1 MSKRLRLS
9 SLLMMLTVR
18 GGLAE
23 FERHLILARTA
34 EGRVPAQVRGVKFG
48 RKPALTKHQQVEAL
62 ARRGGGRSVD
72 GDCADLQRK
81 PLNDLQAC
89 TTMTPLERRVK
100 IALGAGLT
108 APAIA
113 RLLRINVGKAR
124 RIAVK
129 MALERMNAELA
140 RSRVQ
145 LDDPA

>member
-1 MSKRLRLS
+1 MKSVDWRSKRSRPGS
-9 SLLMMLTVR
+9 
-18 GGLAE
+18 GQAG
-23 FERHLILARTA
+23 
-34 EGRVPAQVRGVKFG
+34 
-48 RKPALTKHQQVEAL
+48 EAL
-62 ARRGGGRSVD
+62 MEIA
-72 GDCADLQRK
+72 

-113 RLLRINVGKAR
+113 RLLRISIGKAR

-129 MALERMNAELA
+129 MALERMNTDLA

-145 LDDPA
+145 LGDPA

>member
-1 MSKRLRLS
+1 MGRQHHAAHGRL
-9 SLLMMLTVR
+9 MLTVL

-23 FERHLILARTA
+23 FERHLILARTD
-34 EGRVPAQVRGVKFG
+34 EGRKRAQVRGVRFG
-48 RKPALTKHQQVEAL
+48 RKPASLSINRLKPW
-62 ARRGGGRSVD
+62 RGGGGRSLD

-113 RLLRINVGKAR
+113 RLLRISVGKAR

-129 MALERMNAELA
+129 MALERMNTELA

-145 LDDPA
+145 LGDPA